1 MRLAGLWGPVV
12 AYMALIFLI
21 SAQPKAPLPSQLSDK
36 QGHSIGYM
44 GLAVT
49 VARALAGGLSP
60 GTRLPAAAAAWGMCP
75 DPAREAERVVIEREH
90 TMARLEER
98 LRRIS
103 ARLSDDEVL
112 RLVRAMLNVRAK
124 RDGAPQ

>member
-1 MRLAGLWGPVV
+1 MR
-12 AYMALIFLI
+12 
-21 SAQPKAPLPSQLSDK
+21 
-36 QGHSIGYM
+36 
-44 GLAVT
+44 
-49 VARALAGGLSP
+49 
-60 GTRLPAAAAAWGMCP
+60 P
-75 DPAREAERVVIEREH
+75 DSAREAERVVIEREH

-112 RLVRAMLNVRAK
+112 RLVHAMLDVRAK